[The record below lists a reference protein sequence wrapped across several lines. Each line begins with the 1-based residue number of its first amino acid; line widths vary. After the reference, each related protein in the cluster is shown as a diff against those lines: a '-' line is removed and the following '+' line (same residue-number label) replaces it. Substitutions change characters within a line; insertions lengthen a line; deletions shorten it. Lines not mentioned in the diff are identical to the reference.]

1 MPPPSDLY
9 ASIKPIEDR
18 HDIQFSGTMVCVGPC
33 EKCVSG
39 FHITASEHLARCAIN
54 LQVDGRLVSCEEI
67 VQSESHLALLGSK
80 LCRAGFPYRTPLQI
94 RAELLRIQA
103 KFERNVTNSP
113 VHRTDDDRGSYILSC
128 HWLVDSDDD
137 DDDFMPSS
145 KERRVES
152 VRKGKE
158 KKAEASSKGIS
169 KKAEA
174 SSMGKDNKTE
184 SSSKGKGGNT
194 VDGAGCIDGR

>member
-1 MPPPSDLY
+1 
-9 ASIKPIEDR
+9 
-18 HDIQFSGTMVCVGPC
+18 MVCVGPC

-39 FHITASEHLARCAIN
+39 FHITASEHLARYAIN

-80 LCRAGFPYRTPLQI
+80 LCRAGFSYRTPLQI

-137 DDDFMPSS
+137 DDDFMSSS
-145 KERRVES
+145 KEWRVEA

-158 KKAEASSKGIS
+158 KKAEVSRKGIS

-174 SSMGKDNKTE
+174 SSMGKGKKAE
-184 SSSKGKGGNT
+184 SSSKRKGGNT
-194 VDGAGCIDGR
+194 VDGVGCIDGR

>member
-1 MPPPSDLY
+1 M
-9 ASIKPIEDR
+9 
-18 HDIQFSGTMVCVGPC
+18 
-33 EKCVSG
+33 
-39 FHITASEHLARCAIN
+39 
-54 LQVDGRLVSCEEI
+54 
-67 VQSESHLALLGSK
+67 
-80 LCRAGFPYRTPLQI
+80 
-94 RAELLRIQA
+94 LRIQD
-103 KFERNVTNSP
+103 KYERNVTNNP
-113 VHRTDDDRGSYILSC
+113 VHRTDADHDSYSLSC
-128 HWLVDSDDD
+128 LWLVDSDDD

-145 KERRVES
+145 KERRVEA

-174 SSMGKDNKTE
+174 SSMCKGKKAE